1 MKVAEAAKVI
11 ENIQR
16 DLNIALV
23 NELAIIFSQLGIDT
37 LDVLEAAGTKWNF
50 LPFRPGLAG
59 GHCIGVDPYY
69 LTYKAEQLGY
79 YPQVVLAGR
88 RLNDGLAR
96 WVVEQLVLVMAR
108 RSVVIAGASV
118 LVLGL
123 SFKEN
128 CPDMR
133 NTRVVDLIAALQRY
147 GIEPVVVDPWV
158 DADEALRVYGLSVL
172 ASIPEGV
179 RYQAVIAAV
188 AHQQVIDLT
197 EENWSLL
204 LKSDGLLLD
213 LKGIVPRS
221 LNPLR
226 L

>member
-1 MKVAEAAKVI
+1 V
-11 ENIQR
+11 
-16 DLNIALV
+16 
-23 NELAIIFSQLGIDT
+23 
-37 LDVLEAAGTKWNF
+37 
-50 LPFRPGLAG
+50 G

-88 RLNDGLAR
+88 RLNDGMAR
-96 WVVEQLVLVMAR
+96 WIVEQLVLVMAR

-133 NTRVVDLIAALQRY
+133 NTRVVDVIAALHRY

-172 ASIPEGV
+172 ASIPEGL

-188 AHQQVIDLT
+188 AHQQFIDLK

-213 LKGIVPRS
+213 LKGIVPRN

>member
-1 MKVAEAAKVI
+1 V
-11 ENIQR
+11 
-16 DLNIALV
+16 
-23 NELAIIFSQLGIDT
+23 
-37 LDVLEAAGTKWNF
+37 
-50 LPFRPGLAG
+50 G

-88 RLNDGLAR
+88 RLNDGMAR

-133 NTRVVDLIAALQRY
+133 NTRVVDVIAALQRY

-158 DADEALRVYGLSVL
+158 DADEALRMYGLSVL
-172 ASIPEGV
+172 ASIPEGL

-188 AHQQVIDLT
+188 AHQQFTDLR

-204 LKSDGLLLD
+204 LKSNGLLLD

>member
-1 MKVAEAAKVI
+1 M
-11 ENIQR
+11 
-16 DLNIALV
+16 
-23 NELAIIFSQLGIDT
+23 
-37 LDVLEAAGTKWNF
+37 
-50 LPFRPGLAG
+50 
-59 GHCIGVDPYY
+59 
-69 LTYKAEQLGY
+69 
-79 YPQVVLAGR
+79 
-88 RLNDGLAR
+88 
-96 WVVEQLVLVMAR
+96 
-108 RSVVIAGASV
+108 IAGASV

-133 NTRVVDLIAALQRY
+133 NTRVVDVIAALQRY

-158 DADEALRVYGLSVL
+158 DVDEALRVYGLTVQ
-172 ASIPEGV
+172 ASIPEGF

-188 AHQQVIDLT
+188 AHQQFIDLK

-213 LKGIVPRS
+213 LKGLVPRN
-221 LNPLR
+221 LNPHR